1 MQHVGSNDDSI
12 SKHESITFLL
22 GLMGRV
28 EKMEKQLQAIE
39 TKTTEAPKRNK
50 KLRRKAKEVPKIYQ
64 CKIDDCERQ
73 YGSITSLK
81 NHRNIK
87 HGIRLG
93 RGQEVQ

>member
-1 MQHVGSNDDSI
+1 MQQLGSNEDSV

-22 GLMGRV
+22 SLMSRV
-28 EKMEKQLQAIE
+28 EKMEKQLQVIE
-39 TKTTEAPKRNK
+39 IKSTEAPKRNK
-50 KLRRKAKEVPKIYQ
+50 KLRRKAKEVPRMYQ
-64 CKIDDCERQ
+64 CNIGNCERQ

-87 HGIRLG
+87 HGVRMG